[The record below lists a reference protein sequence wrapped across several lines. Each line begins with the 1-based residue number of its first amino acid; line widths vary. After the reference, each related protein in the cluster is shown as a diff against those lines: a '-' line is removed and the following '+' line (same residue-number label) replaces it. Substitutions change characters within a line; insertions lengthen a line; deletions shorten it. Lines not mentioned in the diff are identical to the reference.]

1 MIWLEMLR
9 TPMAAPETRVLRA
22 MRLTILACLSLLAMT
37 ILALAPLRSAI
48 GVGAGGIAAGL
59 LAALAI
65 LVPVYATAKN
75 RADDAYLDQLADAN
89 DAGEAA

>member
-48 GVGAGGIAAGL
+48 GVGVGGIAAGL
-59 LAALAI
+59 LATLAI

-75 RADDAYLDQLADAN
+75 RADDAYLDQLAATN

>member
-75 RADDAYLDQLADAN
+75 RADDAYLDQLAAAN